1 MASVTFGRYTFRE
14 TYVHHLDARNKIFLM
29 ILFMVGIFFQF
40 HLWSTA
46 LIMSGLYFAILIF
59 LMLISRVN
67 FFSLFKS
74 LSGMWLFIII
84 LMAIY
89 IFIPNTN
96 YYLPVAFNIGSL
108 GVRWDAFCQ
117 SGYIILRLIL
127 MISLTMILTSTT
139 KPMDMTY
146 AFEWYMTPLK
156 VIRFPAHEIAMTLSI
171 ALRFIPTLL
180 DETERIMKAQ
190 ASRGVDFN
198 HGGLFKRFGAVI
210 ALIIPLFVS
219 ALERSEE
226 LANAMIV
233 RGYDPRAKRTRYR
246 LLRFSWRDLIAF
258 IFIGALFAGIIV
270 LFVIDKKDNPLDL
283 VHIFGK
289 LFGQDIRGFDYESYW
304 NMFIQGH

>member
-1 MASVTFGRYTFRE
+1 MASMTFGRYTFKE

-40 HLWSTA
+40 HLWSTS
-46 LIMSGLYFAILIF
+46 LILSGLYFVILII
-59 LMLISRVN
+59 LMIVSKVS
-67 FFSLFKS
+67 FFSLLKS
-74 LSGMWLFIII
+74 LSAMWMLIII
-84 LMAIY
+84 LMLLYILIPTTDTYHPDLGTAFSLWGLDVKWNAI
-89 IFIPNTN
+89 
-96 YYLPVAFNIGSL
+96 
-108 GVRWDAFCQ
+108 CQ
-117 SGYIILRLIL
+117 SGYIILRLVL
-127 MISLTMILTSTT
+127 MIALTMVLTSTT

-146 AFEWYMTPLK
+146 AFEWYMSPLK

-180 DETERIMKAQ
+180 EETERIMKAQ

-246 LLRFSWRDLIAF
+246 LLKFSWRDLIAF
-258 IFIGALFAGIIV
+258 IFIVGLFAGIIV
-270 LFVIDKKDNPLDL
+270 LFVFDSKDQPVDILQM
-283 VHIFGK
+283 IFNVK
-289 LFGQDIRGFDYESYW
+289 GF
-304 NMFIQGH
+304 

>member
-1 MASVTFGRYTFRE
+1 MSSMTFGRYTFRD
-14 TYVHHLDARNKIFLM
+14 TFVHRLDARNKIFLM
-29 ILFMVGIFFQF
+29 ILCMVAIFFQF
-40 HLWSTA
+40 KMWSTA
-46 LIMSGLYFAILIF
+46 LFLSGLYFVALIILMI
-59 LMLISRVN
+59 ISKVN
-67 FFSLFKS
+67 FLSLFKS
-74 LSGMWLFIII
+74 LAGMWLFIII

-89 IFIPNTN
+89 IFIPNNN
-96 YYLPVAFNIGSL
+96 YYLPTAFTIGSL
-108 GVRWDAFCQ
+108 QVKWDAFCQ

-127 MISLTMILTSTT
+127 MISLTMVLTSTT

-146 AFEWYMTPLK
+146 AFEWYLLPLK
-156 VIRFPAHEIAMTLSI
+156 PLHFPTHEVAMTLSI

-198 HGGLFKRFGAVI
+198 HGGLFKRFAAVI

-246 LLRFSWRDLIAF
+246 LLRFSWRDAIAF
-258 IFIGALFAGIIV
+258 LLVGLAFAAVIV
-270 LFVIDKKDNPLDL
+270 LFVFDRTGSPLDL
-283 VHIFGK
+283 IWH
-289 LFGQDIRGFDYESYW
+289 LFKVKGF
-304 NMFIQGH
+304 

>member
-1 MASVTFGRYTFRE
+1 MASMTFGRYTFKE

-46 LIMSGLYFAILIF
+46 LLLSGLYLVILIII
-59 LMLISRVN
+59 MIMARIN
-67 FFSLFKS
+67 FFQLFKS
-74 LSGMWLFIII
+74 LSGMWMFIII

-89 IFIPNTN
+89 IFIPNNN
-96 YYLPVAFNIGSL
+96 YYLPTAFSIGSL
-108 GVRWDAFCQ
+108 EVKWDAFCQ
-117 SGYIILRLIL
+117 SGYIIMRLIL
-127 MISLTMILTSTT
+127 MLALTMVLTSTT

-156 VIRFPAHEIAMTLSI
+156 PIRFPAHEIAMTLSI

-258 IFIGALFAGIIV
+258 LFIGGIFAGIIV
-270 LFVIDKKDNPLDL
+270 LFVLDTKENPLDL
-283 VHIFGK
+283 INIIFHVK
-289 LFGQDIRGFDYESYW
+289 GF
-304 NMFIQGH
+304 

>member
-1 MASVTFGRYTFRE
+1 MASMTFGRYTFRE

-40 HLWSTA
+40 NMWSTS
-46 LIMSGLYFAILIF
+46 LILSGIYFLVLIILMIV
-59 LMLISRVN
+59 SKVN
-67 FFSLFKS
+67 FFQLFKS
-74 LSGMWLFIII
+74 LGAMWMFIII
-84 LMAIY
+84 LMLIY
-89 IFIPNTN
+89 IFIPNSN
-96 YYLPVAFNIGSL
+96 YHLGVAFTIGSL
-108 GVRWDAFCQ
+108 QVRWDAFCQ
-117 SGYIILRLIL
+117 TGYIILRLIL
-127 MISLTMILTSTT
+127 MISLTMVLTSTT

-146 AFEWYMTPLK
+146 AFEWYMAPLK
-156 VIRFPAHEIAMTLSI
+156 VVRFPAHEIAMTLSI

-246 LLRFSWRDLIAF
+246 LLRFSWRDIIAF
-258 IFIGALFAGIIV
+258 LFIGGIFAGIIF
-270 LFVIDKKDNPLDL
+270 LFVIDTKENPLDL
-283 VHIFGK
+283 VNIIAKYVFN
-289 LFGQDIRGFDYESYW
+289 RPEVVGF
-304 NMFIQGH
+304 

>member
-1 MASVTFGRYTFRE
+1 MASMTFGRYTFRD
-14 TYVHHLDARNKIFLM
+14 TFVHRLDARNKIFLM

-40 HLWSTA
+40 HMWSTA
-46 LIMSGLYFAILIF
+46 LLLSGLYFVILVAIMVF
-59 LMLISRVN
+59 ARVN
-67 FFSLFKS
+67 FFSLFRS
-74 LSGMWLFIII
+74 LSGMWMFIII

-89 IFIPNTN
+89 IFIPNNN
-96 YYLPVAFNIGSL
+96 YYLPTAFNIGSL
-108 GVRWDAFCQ
+108 EVKWDAFCQ
-117 SGYIILRLIL
+117 SAYIILRLVL
-127 MISLTMILTSTT
+127 MIALTMVLTSTT

-146 AFEWYMTPLK
+146 AFEWYLSPLK
-156 VIRFPAHEIAMTLSI
+156 LIKPCRYFAHEIAMTLSI

-233 RGYDPRAKRTRYR
+233 RGYDPRSKRTRYR
-246 LLRFSWRDLIAF
+246 LLRFTWRDAIAF
-258 IFIGALFAGIIV
+258 ILITGLFAGIII
-270 LFVIDKKDNPLDL
+270 LFVLDTKENPLDL
-283 VHIFGK
+283 INIIFHVK
-289 LFGQDIRGFDYESYW
+289 GF
-304 NMFIQGH
+304 

>member
-1 MASVTFGRYTFRE
+1 MASMTFGRYTFRN
-14 TYVHHLDARNKIFLM
+14 TFVHNLDARNKIFLM

-40 HLWSTA
+40 NMWSTA
-46 LIMSGLYFAILIF
+46 LIMSGIYFIVLIV
-59 LMLISRVN
+59 LMIISEVN

-74 LSGMWLFIII
+74 LSGMWMFIIF

-96 YYLPVAFNIGSL
+96 YYLPTAFNIGSL
-108 GVRWDAFCQ
+108 EVKWDAFCQ

-156 VIRFPAHEIAMTLSI
+156 VVKFPAHEIGMTLSI

-219 ALERSEE
+219 ALERSED

-246 LLRFSWRDLIAF
+246 LLRFTWRDLIAF
-258 IFIGALFAGIIV
+258 VLVGGLFGLIIF
-270 LFVIDKKDNPLDL
+270 LFVIDTKESPLDL
-283 VHIFGK
+283 IR
-289 LFGQDIRGFDYESYW
+289 LFGELFHIEGLKGF
-304 NMFIQGH
+304 

>member
-1 MASVTFGRYTFRE
+1 MASMTFGRYTFRE

-40 HLWSTA
+40 HMWSTA
-46 LIMSGLYFAILIF
+46 LLLSGLYFVILLVIMVF
-59 LMLISRVN
+59 SRVS

-74 LSGMWLFIII
+74 LAGMWMFIII

-89 IFIPNTN
+89 IFIPNNN
-96 YYLPVAFNIGSL
+96 YYLPTAFTVGSL
-108 GVRWDAFCQ
+108 EVKWDAFCQ
-117 SGYIILRLIL
+117 TGYILLRLIL
-127 MISLTMILTSTT
+127 MISLTMVLTSTT

-156 VIRFPAHEIAMTLSI
+156 VIKFPAHEIAMTLSI

-190 ASRGVDFN
+190 ARRGVDFN
-198 HGGLFKRFGAVI
+198 RGGLFKRFGAVI

-246 LLRFSWRDLIAF
+246 LLKFTWRDAIAF
-258 IFIGALFAGIIV
+258 ILIAGLFAGIIV
-270 LFVIDKKDNPLDL
+270 LFVLDTKENPLDL
-283 VHIFGK
+283 INIIFHVK
-289 LFGQDIRGFDYESYW
+289 GF
-304 NMFIQGH
+304 

>member
-1 MASVTFGRYTFRE
+1 MRLV
-14 TYVHHLDARNKIFLM
+14 
-29 ILFMVGIFFQF
+29 
-40 HLWSTA
+40 
-46 LIMSGLYFAILIF
+46 
-59 LMLISRVN
+59 LML
-67 FFSLFKS
+67 
-74 LSGMWLFIII
+74 
-84 LMAIY
+84 A
-89 IFIPNTN
+89 
-96 YYLPVAFNIGSL
+96 
-108 GVRWDAFCQ
+108 
-117 SGYIILRLIL
+117 
-127 MISLTMILTSTT
+127 LTMVLTSTT

-156 VIRFPAHEIAMTLSI
+156 VVRFPAHEIAMTLSI

-246 LLRFSWRDLIAF
+246 LLRFSWRDIIAF
-258 IFIGALFAGIIV
+258 LLIGGLFAGIIV
-270 LFVIDKKDNPLDL
+270 LFVLDKKDNPLDL
-283 VHIFGK
+283 VNIISSWFGYNVV
-289 LFGQDIRGFDYESYW
+289 GF
-304 NMFIQGH
+304 

>member
-1 MASVTFGRYTFRE
+1 MASMTFGRYTFRE

-40 HLWSTA
+40 HMWSTA
-46 LIMSGLYFAILIF
+46 LLLSGLYFLILIAIMIF
-59 LMLISRVN
+59 ARVN
-67 FFSLFKS
+67 FFSLFRS
-74 LSGMWLFIII
+74 LSGMWMFIII

-89 IFIPNTN
+89 IFIPNNN
-96 YYLPVAFNIGSL
+96 YYLPVAFKIGSL
-108 GVRWDAFCQ
+108 EVQWDAFCQ
-117 SGYIILRLIL
+117 TAYIILRLIL
-127 MISLTMILTSTT
+127 MIALTMVLTSTT

-146 AFEWYMTPLK
+146 AFEWYMSPLK
-156 VIRFPAHEIAMTLSI
+156 LIKPLRFLAHEIAMTLSI

-233 RGYDPRAKRTRYR
+233 RGYDPRAKRTRFR
-246 LLRFSWRDLIAF
+246 LLRFTWRDAIAF
-258 IFIGALFAGIIV
+258 ILITGLFAGIII
-270 LFVIDKKDNPLDL
+270 LFVLDTKENPLDL
-283 VHIFGK
+283 INIIFHVK
-289 LFGQDIRGFDYESYW
+289 GF
-304 NMFIQGH
+304 